1 MLGGEKKLGGAMI
14 SLTKQW
20 FDRFLFSVRH
30 FTLQVQGNMKTP
42 SKGFDFE
49 RKIDLG
55 NKSQAWTGTETKILG
70 KKKKGGKKW
79 LTALWGKLWGST
91 LQQALG

>member
-55 NKSQAWTGTETKILG
+55 NKSQA
-70 KKKKGGKKW
+70 
-79 LTALWGKLWGST
+79 
-91 LQQALG
+91 